1 MIVDTSVAVAMLRG
15 EPEAFLFLEEVERAP
30 RVLMSAASVLEL
42 SIVVGRNDPGLID
55 DFLRQFVIEVIPV
68 DEQQL
73 RWARHGFIHYG
84 RGSGSPAKLNYGDC
98 FSYGA
103 AKALNEPLLF
113 KGNDFMHTDIEPA
126 TNHGNDEHLTW

>member
-1 MIVDTSVAVAMLRG
+1 MIVDTSAVVAMLRG
-15 EPEAFLFLEEVERAP
+15 EPDAPVFLREVERAP

-42 SIVVGRNDPGLID
+42 SMVLGRDDPSLVD
-55 DFLRQFVIEVIPV
+55 DFLRQLVIEVIPV

-84 RGSGSPAKLNYGDC
+84 RGSGSSAKLNYGDC

-113 KGNDFMHTDIEPA
+113 QGNDFVHTDVETVIP
-126 TNHGNDEHLTW
+126 